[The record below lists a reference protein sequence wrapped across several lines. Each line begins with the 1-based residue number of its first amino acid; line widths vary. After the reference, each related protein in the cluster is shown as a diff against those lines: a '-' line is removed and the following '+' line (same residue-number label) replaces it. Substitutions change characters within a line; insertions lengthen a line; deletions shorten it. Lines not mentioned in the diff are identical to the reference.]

1 MSKPIKVAIIGYG
14 YASKTFHAP
23 FLGILE
29 GYDLTTI
36 SSSDPSKVK
45 ADWPNIHVAASP
57 EAVFADKDIEL
68 VVIPTPNDTHFPLA
82 QAALAAGKHVV
93 VDKPFTLDVSQAE
106 QLKQQAEQA
115 GKLLSVY
122 HNRRWDSGFLTVK
135 KILEEGKLGDIKYY
149 ESHFDR
155 YRPLVRQRWRE
166 ADIPGAGIWYDLGPH
181 LLDQVLQYFGR
192 PLGINVDLAMIRP
205 NAQAVDYFHAVLQY
219 ADKKVVLHAT
229 TLAAAPTPI
238 YVIHGMNGSYVK
250 YGLDPQE
257 DCLKAGQRPEGT
269 DWGVDTNMGS
279 VTLSQGDEL
288 ITQSWPNQ
296 RGNYGGYYQGIY
308 DAIRHGKPNPVTP
321 SEAIDIMK
329 LIEAGIRSAKEK
341 RTIEAIF

>member
-68 VVIPTPNDTHFPLA
+68 VVILRLMILTFLCSS
-82 QAALAAGKHVV
+82 GISSRKHVV

-122 HNRRWDSGFLTVK
+122 HNRRWDSGF
-135 KILEEGKLGDIKYY
+135 
-149 ESHFDR
+149 
-155 YRPLVRQRWRE
+155 
-166 ADIPGAGIWYDLGPH
+166 
-181 LLDQVLQYFGR
+181 
-192 PLGINVDLAMIRP
+192 
-205 NAQAVDYFHAVLQY
+205 
-219 ADKKVVLHAT
+219 
-229 TLAAAPTPI
+229 
-238 YVIHGMNGSYVK
+238 
-250 YGLDPQE
+250 
-257 DCLKAGQRPEGT
+257 
-269 DWGVDTNMGS
+269 
-279 VTLSQGDEL
+279 
-288 ITQSWPNQ
+288 
-296 RGNYGGYYQGIY
+296 
-308 DAIRHGKPNPVTP
+308 
-321 SEAIDIMK
+321 
-329 LIEAGIRSAKEK
+329 
-341 RTIEAIF
+341 